1 MPIIKIRKRS
11 VLIGAFWASILWVT
25 AKIIFGLYLSTFTTF
40 SRIYGAYAFV
50 IVVAFW
56 IYYTS
61 AVFIVGAE
69 VGKLFDERVD
79 EKQKLVQQQEPP
91 PDSEV

>member
-11 VLIGAFWASILWVT
+11 VLIGALWASILWVT
-25 AKIIFGLYLSTFTTF
+25 AKIIFGVYLSTFTTF

-50 IVVAFW
+50 IVIAFW

-79 EKQKLVQQQEPP
+79 ERQKLQQQQESP